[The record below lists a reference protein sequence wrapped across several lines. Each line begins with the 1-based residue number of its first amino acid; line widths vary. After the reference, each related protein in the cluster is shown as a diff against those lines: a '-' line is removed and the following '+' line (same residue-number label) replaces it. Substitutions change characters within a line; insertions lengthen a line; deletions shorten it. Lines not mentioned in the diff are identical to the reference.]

1 MLKKVLSIGA
11 KWIDGKWVKSAVA
24 EATESS
30 PKALQNGKVYTKMK
44 FATKPVVKKV
54 TQTRLPEGMFPD
66 EMTAVDLRK
75 LFNDRYRTIR
85 YGDKT
90 KLRSATPEQT
100 NKFYSSIKAE
110 SDGILIDDEVDW
122 IYRKPSSITDRIQ
135 SFSVIPRERVS
146 MNINAESELI
156 SALDRYIANGEVLV
170 NGKVIKNVKPPK
182 AYYKVDTGLDEA
194 GSFWSRTD
202 PITMYFRENATPEQ
216 LSDIAQITRQ
226 FSCSTPV
233 NFPSG
238 SLKGANWLSHAKEHS
253 PEDLYQ
259 LYKRALK
266 IDPKLAEAI
275 EIKIT
280 KSGYGRLAGVDY
292 GRKMPYI
299 ERYRYRI
306 SEGQYLA
313 IESVVNDYEKALGK
327 VGFDRMM

>member
-1 MLKKVLSIGA
+1 MLKKVISVGA
-11 KWIDGKWVKSAVA
+11 KWVNGKWVKST
-24 EATESS
+24 ATETVETTST
-30 PKALQNGKVYTKMK
+30 ALQNGKVYTKMK
-44 FATKPVVKKV
+44 FVTNPVTKEV
-54 TQTRLPEGMFPD
+54 THTRLPEGMLPE
-66 EMTAVDLRK
+66 EMTMADIRK
-75 LFNDRYRTIR
+75 LFNDRYKAMR

-90 KLRSATPEQT
+90 KLRSATPEQVSR
-100 NKFYSSIKAE
+100 FHSSIKSE
-110 SDGILIDDEVDW
+110 SKGILIDDEVDW

-135 SFSVIPRERVS
+135 SFSVIPKERVS
-146 MNINAESELI
+146 MNINAEPELI

-170 NGKVIKNVKPPK
+170 NGKVIKTVKPPK
-182 AYYKVDTGLDEA
+182 AYYKVDTSLDEA

-202 PITMYFRENATPEQ
+202 PITMYFRDPATPEQ

-238 SLKGANWLSHAKEHS
+238 TLKGANWLSHAKEHS
-253 PEDLYQ
+253 PEELYQ

-275 EIKIT
+275 EVKVT

-292 GRKMPYI
+292 GKEMPYI

-306 SEGQYLA
+306 SEGQYQA
-313 IESVVNDYEKALGK
+313 IESVVNDYERALGK
-327 VGFDRMM
+327 TGLDEIF